1 MSGEEEVKAKGEEVA
16 ENKSQRIPT
25 REEINR
31 MRKLEAAQL
40 AEYKR
45 RVRESVELK
54 RLQVEELELNIR
66 YYHVRQEHK
75 KIEVLIQEEEAK
87 EQAEMQKARA
97 AAERKANKLEVVK
110 TGKPRTEEEIEKAK
124 AEVQ

>member
-1 MSGEEEVKAKGEEVA
+1 MSEEEVKKGEESKQGRV
-16 ENKSQRIPT
+16 PT
-25 REEINR
+25 QEEIKR
-31 MRKLEAAQL
+31 MRKQAALDL

-87 EQAEMQKARA
+87 EHAEMQKARV
-97 AAERKANKLEVVK
+97 AAEKKTAKLEVVK

-124 AEVQ
+124 EEVQ